1 MSEDKRIDF
10 DYKQLTG
17 LAQMQ
22 CTFEE
27 IANFFNCSVKTVQRR
42 YDDDEQFADIIEKGR
57 ATGKYSVRK
66 KQFEIMNSGNTQMAI
81 WLGKQYLNQKDKQ
94 EVDQYNQTEPVT
106 VNIIAP
112 NEGHISNWSTV

>member
-57 ATGKYSVRK
+57 ATGKYYVRK
-66 KQFEIMNSGNTQMAI
+66 KQFEIMNSGNKQLAI

-112 NEGHISNWSTV
+112 NE